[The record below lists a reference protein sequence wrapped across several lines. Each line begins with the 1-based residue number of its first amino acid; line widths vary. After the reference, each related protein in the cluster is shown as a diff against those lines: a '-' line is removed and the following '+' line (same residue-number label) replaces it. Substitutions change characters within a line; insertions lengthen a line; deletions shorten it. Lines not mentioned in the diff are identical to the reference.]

1 MDYIKYTTIGCKD
14 IGVKNSEFVIKNR
27 ILGLKTELEE
37 RKWREKLMKR
47 IKNWDGKSSIKIRKI

>member
-1 MDYIKYTTIGCKD
+1 MDYIKYTTIGWKY
-14 IGVKNSEFVIKNR
+14 IGVKNSEFVVKNR

-47 IKNWDGKSSIKIRKI
+47 IENWDGKF

>member
-47 IKNWDGKSSIKIRKI
+47 IENWDGKF